1 MELIK
6 QIKKAEQEAKEIIEK
21 AKSDAVL
28 MCEQAA
34 AKRSEELAQAEQ
46 DRKIAIAEAVS
57 KAQEGGAAEVE
68 ELIKQGEQCRNEI
81 ASKARAK
88 IDTAVQKVVDSI
100 K

>member
-21 AKSDAVL
+21 ARADAVSI
-28 MCEQAA
+28 CEQAV
-34 AKRSEELAQAEQ
+34 AKGSEELAQAEQ
-46 DRKIAIAEAVS
+46 DRKVSIAEAVS

-81 ASKARAK
+81 ANKARTK
-88 IDTAVQKVVDSI
+88 IDMVVQKVVDSI